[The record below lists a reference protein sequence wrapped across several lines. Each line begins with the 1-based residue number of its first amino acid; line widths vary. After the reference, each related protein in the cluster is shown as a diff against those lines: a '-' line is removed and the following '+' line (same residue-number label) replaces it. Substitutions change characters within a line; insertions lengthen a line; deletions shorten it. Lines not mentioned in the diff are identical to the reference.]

1 MPVKYNFSSRYGS
14 NIKYLV
20 IHDTGNKSK
29 GANAL
34 AHYKYFNGGNR
45 NASAHYF
52 VDDKEIIQ
60 IVGDSKSSWHVG
72 DGSGKYGI
80 TNRNSIGIEM
90 CINSDSDY
98 NKAYKNTIEL
108 VKNLMVKF
116 NISDENVIRHYDAS
130 RKNCPQTMNINNWKK
145 WWEFKELIKQ
155 PRKLIID
162 TEVNSSVAKII
173 EEENTVSEQKYIRL
187 FIHGV
192 EAKSVTIKDG
202 KSYLWIKSIGKLVP
216 LIEFFEI
223 LGLKVEEKPYKNET
237 AIFVENWIT
246 EPEKV
251 KSKYYIENGLQIIE
265 TTSDNIEIAVL
276 NNTLSGRNGIN
287 GTFFWQGNTIGIAV
301 NNSKKLQSNSH
312 VAYDM
317 AQTKRGT
324 IYYKNNKMYVDRI
337 WDIREYKPNW
347 AISGLMLYPDYNP
360 KAEGFTGKYADVLRA
375 TKHTAVGFKDN
386 KIYLIASDESLT
398 MYEFRNKILNSK
410 LAFDGLIALDGGGST
425 QLSYAGK
432 DIVKSSRKV
441 VTAIL
446 CKEL

>member
-1 MPVKYNFSSRYGS
+1 MLTFKYMPVKYNFSSRYGS

-202 KSYLWIKSIGKLVP
+202 KSYLWIESIGKLVP

-223 LGLKVEEKPYKNET
+223 LGLKVEERPYKNGT
-237 AIFVENWIT
+237 AIFVEN
-246 EPEKV
+246 
-251 KSKYYIENGLQIIE
+251 
-265 TTSDNIEIAVL
+265 
-276 NNTLSGRNGIN
+276 
-287 GTFFWQGNTIGIAV
+287 
-301 NNSKKLQSNSH
+301 
-312 VAYDM
+312 
-317 AQTKRGT
+317 
-324 IYYKNNKMYVDRI
+324 
-337 WDIREYKPNW
+337 
-347 AISGLMLYPDYNP
+347 
-360 KAEGFTGKYADVLRA
+360 
-375 TKHTAVGFKDN
+375 
-386 KIYLIASDESLT
+386 
-398 MYEFRNKILNSK
+398 
-410 LAFDGLIALDGGGST
+410 
-425 QLSYAGK
+425 
-432 DIVKSSRKV
+432 
-441 VTAIL
+441 
-446 CKEL
+446 